1 MLLAAGLLLFP
12 RVKALWGQV
21 SSLPSSVS
29 HGGLFSEDSECATHS
44 SLPPL
49 CWRHSLKSQGS
60 SQLWRTVSAG
70 CQPACALLWIAF
82 CTYLRLCSFH
92 KWGGMWW
99 KFTFHSINLEREGF
113 FFFPFLPQET
123 FFMTFLKHLI
133 FWAKSQMIHSLPS
146 CRIVADFQSWGK
158 DSLWNKCKVGSE
170 TGKGE
175 KTPYYSS
182 RVVPGGKEPS
192 WSTNPQDL
200 RDAGTWKLQ
209 GCQALPPIRQHT
221 WIQILKNQFLF
232 GWKLNINKP

>member
-1 MLLAAGLLLFP
+1 MLLAAGLLLSP

-92 KWGGMWW
+92 KWDGMWW

-113 FFFPFLPQET
+113 FFFSFSPPRDFFYDLFEASYFLGKKPNDT
-123 FFMTFLKHLI
+123 FS
-133 FWAKSQMIHSLPS
+133 SQLQDC
-146 CRIVADFQSWGK
+146 CRFSK
-158 DSLWNKCKVGSE
+158 
-170 TGKGE
+170 
-175 KTPYYSS
+175 
-182 RVVPGGKEPS
+182 
-192 WSTNPQDL
+192 L
-200 RDAGTWKLQ
+200 R
-209 GCQALPPIRQHT
+209 
-221 WIQILKNQFLF
+221 
-232 GWKLNINKP
+232 